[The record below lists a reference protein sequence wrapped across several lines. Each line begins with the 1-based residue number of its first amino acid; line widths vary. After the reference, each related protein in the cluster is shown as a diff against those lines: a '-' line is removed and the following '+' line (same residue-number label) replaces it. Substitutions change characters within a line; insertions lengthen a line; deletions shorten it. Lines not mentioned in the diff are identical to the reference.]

1 MAHVRGL
8 MWVLMASHWF
18 CAYAVRQGLPQLT
31 TFLVA
36 ARSLTATQEAAL
48 LTAFFPG
55 YVCGQVPWGL
65 LARRVGG
72 QRTLG
77 VSLAL
82 TAALVLAL
90 PITASVRGLCALIAG
105 VGFCQGALMPGCSS
119 LQQHWIGPSRERA
132 LALQVPHMGRKIG
145 SLISAPTV
153 PMLAASHWQ
162 RVPLVWGAATAAI
175 AAVWAALATE
185 TPRAWRGAA
194 EDERCGARAPAQP
207 RAAAHQE
214 RQGRGAGGA
223 AAAAALAPG
232 AGGGARPHIRR
243 NRPLRP
249 EFERADHPHGAARAV
264 RRASGAAP
272 CSAAAL

>member
-90 PITASVRGLCALIAG
+90 PFTASVRGLCALIAG

-175 AAVWAALATE
+175 AAVWALLATE
-185 TPRAWRGAA
+185 SPREWRGPPRMSVA
-194 EDERCGARAPAQP
+194 ERELLRSYEPLPTKSDK
-207 RAAAHQE
+207 
-214 RQGRGAGGA
+214 
-223 AAAAALAPG
+223 
-232 AGGGARPHIRR
+232 GGG
-243 NRPLRP
+243 L
-249 EFERADHPHGAARAV
+249 AV
-264 RRASGAAP
+264 LLS
-272 CSAAAL
+272 